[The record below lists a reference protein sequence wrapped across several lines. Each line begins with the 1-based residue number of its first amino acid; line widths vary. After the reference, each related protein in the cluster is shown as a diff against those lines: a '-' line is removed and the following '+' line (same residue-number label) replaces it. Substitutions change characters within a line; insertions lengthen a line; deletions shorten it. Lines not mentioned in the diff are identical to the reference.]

1 MGIPLTGI
9 NASVL
14 RSAINL
20 NFIVSKEAT
29 MKVKNAMH
37 KNAEWV
43 APETPITQVA
53 KKMKD
58 LDVGSLPVGENDRL
72 IGMITDRDIA
82 CRGFSNGKNV
92 SGLTARDVMSK
103 GIIYCSDSDELED
116 AVHLMEKKKIRRL
129 PVINEKKRMVGMLT
143 LGDISHAASREMS
156 GEVIAA
162 VSAHHAR

>member
-1 MGIPLTGI
+1 LIGI
-9 NASVL
+9 NADVL
-14 RSAINL
+14 RCVIDSNY
-20 NFIVSKEAT
+20 FDQEAT
-29 MKVKNAMH
+29 MKVRDAMH

-43 APETPITQVA
+43 APEAPLAQVA

-82 CRGFSNGKNV
+82 CRGLSDGKNA
-92 SGLTARDVMSK
+92 SRLTARDVMSK
-103 GIIYCSDSDELED
+103 GIIYCTDSDDLKD

-143 LGDISHAASREMS
+143 LGDISHAASRELS
-156 GEVIAA
+156 GEIIAA

>member
-1 MGIPLTGI
+1 M
-9 NASVL
+9 
-14 RSAINL
+14 
-20 NFIVSKEAT
+20 T
-29 MKVKNAMH
+29 MKVREAMH
-37 KNAEWV
+37 KSAEWV
-43 APETPITQVA
+43 APEAPLAQVA

-82 CRGFSNGKNV
+82 CRGFSDGKNA
-92 SGLTARDVMSK
+92 SRLTARDVMSK
-103 GIIYCSDSDELED
+103 GIVYCNDSDELKD

-143 LGDISHAASREMS
+143 LGDISHAASRDLS
-156 GEVIAA
+156 GEVITA